1 MRSSDS
7 DIRAESCNTTPSLV
21 VFGVVFYGEY
31 FTQNIEIF
39 SDTQPPSQS
48 ASVRFNS
55 DFTFSD
61 VSANVM

>member
-7 DIRAESCNTTPSLV
+7 DTRAESWNTTPSL

-39 SDTQPPSQS
+39 SLTLPPRQPVIDLILTLEFMS
-48 ASVRFNS
+48 
-55 DFTFSD
+55 TL
-61 VSANVM
+61 M

>member
-31 FTQNIEIF
+31 FTQNIEIL
-39 SDTQPPSQS
+39 SDTQPV
-48 ASVRFNS
+48 SVRFNS